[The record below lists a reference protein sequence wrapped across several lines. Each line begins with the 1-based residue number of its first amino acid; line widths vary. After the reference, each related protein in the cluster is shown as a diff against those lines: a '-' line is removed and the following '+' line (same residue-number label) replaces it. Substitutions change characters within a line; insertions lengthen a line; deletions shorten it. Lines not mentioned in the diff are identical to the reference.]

1 MATKGVNP
9 FAKFEK
15 SGKDK
20 ETGKMG
26 KEGSKKEEAFDKK
39 QMAFAKGGFVSRAD
53 GVAQRGKTQAKQ
65 VAMKC
70 GGKVK

>member
-1 MATKGVNP
+1 MAKKP
-9 FAKFEK
+9 FPFEK
-15 SGKDK
+15 SKKDVEPK
-20 ETGKMG
+20 GM

-39 QMAFAKGGFVSRAD
+39 QMRFAKGGFVSAAD

-65 VAMKC
+65 IAMKC